1 MNNKTTFVFVN
12 GNLEDCQFI
21 LSEISDTDIII
32 ACDGGIEMV
41 YKLGLIPNIV
51 VGDFDS
57 AKTLPKEVLDAKP
70 SNQPKAI
77 RVDGVD
83 YYKYPT
89 DKYFL
94 DTELGIDHAI
104 RVGASSIC
112 LVNTIGDEMDHM
124 IGTIFQLTKP
134 KYADVDLQ
142 IISQK
147 QRVSY
152 QTGTIKIQ
160 GKIGQKVSLIP
171 IDREVVV
178 ESSKGLKY
186 DLAKHEMSMDI
197 NAGISNQLIATEAII
212 KIKLGGF
219 LIVEYRNF

>member
-1 MNNKTTFVFVN
+1 MKNRTAYVFVN
-12 GNLEDCQFI
+12 GNLENCQYVK
-21 LSEISDTDIII
+21 SEISQSDVII

-41 YKLGLIPNIV
+41 YQLGLKPHIV

-57 AKTLPKEVLDAKP
+57 AKTLPKVVLDAKP

-134 KYADVDLQ
+134 KYANVDLQ

-147 QRVSY
+147 QRISY
-152 QTGTIKIQ
+152 QTGTIEIH
-160 GKIGQKVSLIP
+160 GEIGQKVSLIP
-171 IDREVVV
+171 INGEVVV
-178 ESSKGLKY
+178 KSSSGLKY
-186 DLAKHEMSMDI
+186 DPAKHEMKMDT

-212 KIKLGGF
+212 EIKLGSF